1 MRIVFVTSRFPYPV
15 EKGDKLRAFHQIRM
29 LSLHHEI
36 HLVAISHRKIAPEH
50 LEAMAPYCKTIKVFQ
65 IRNWLMPFQ
74 MGIGWLEGLPL
85 QVSYFLDRTI
95 KRKVQYYIIQLEP
108 DHIICQLI
116 RASTYVRALPFPK
129 TLDYMDVFSEG
140 MFQLAKKYAPFGFFF
155 RWEAKRLA
163 AYERTIYKDFDK
175 HTIISKQDRDR
186 LRLATHDQ
194 IMVIPNGVDAD
205 FVPFSDHRQPT
216 HDLVFVG
223 NLGYGPNTAAAQY
236 LVRRLLPELE
246 SRGIKPSLLLAGAR
260 PGRKIR
266 ALQHHEGVTVRGWVA
281 DIRDAYADGRIFVAP
296 MFTGLGLQNKILEA
310 MAMGLPCVTTSMV
323 NNAIGAEP
331 NHEILVADT
340 LEGLADHVQRL
351 MNDPGEYHRIATSA
365 RAFVMSKYQW
375 EDQVEKLESFIS
387 TKNVY
392 AET

>member
-15 EKGDKLRAFHQIRM
+15 EKGDKLRAFHQIRL
-29 LSLHHEI
+29 LSRHHEI
-36 HLVAISHRKIAPEH
+36 HLVAVSHHKISAEDLK
-50 LEAMAPYCKTIKVFQ
+50 AMSSYCSSIKVFR
-65 IRNWLMPFQ
+65 IRRWLVPFQ
-74 MGIGWLEGLPL
+74 LALGWLEGLPL
-85 QVSYFLDRTI
+85 QVSYFLDRSI
-95 KRKVQYYIIQLEP
+95 KRQVQYHIIHLDP
-108 DHIICQLI
+108 DHIVCQLI
-116 RASTYVRALPFPK
+116 RASPYVRSLPFPK

-140 MFQLAKKYAPFGFFF
+140 MLQLAKKYHPFGFVF

-194 IMVIPNGVDAD
+194 IKVIPNGVDDQFA
-205 FVPFSDHRQPT
+205 PRPMGNPPT

-236 LVRRLLPELE
+236 LVKRLLPELAR
-246 SRGIKPSLLLAGAR
+246 RGLKITLLLAGAR

-266 ALQHHEGVTVRGWVA
+266 QLKNYEGVSIRGWVE

-296 MFTGLGLQNKILEA
+296 MFSGLGLQNKILEA
-310 MAMGLPCVTTSMV
+310 MSMGLPCVTTTMV
-323 NNAIGAEP
+323 NNAIGAELGK
-331 NHEILVADT
+331 EILVSDS
-340 LEGLADHVQRL
+340 LEGLADHIQRL
-351 MNDPGEYHRIATSA
+351 MADSKEYNRLSEAA
-365 RAFVMSKYQW
+365 RAFVMANYQW
-375 EDQVEKLESFIS
+375 EDQVNKLESFIS
-387 TKNVY
+387 AKNVY